1 MSEIIGRRIAGKF
14 VVERQIGSGAMGT
27 VYRARQIDLDKQ
39 VALKVLHEPL
49 AKEEEYAARFKR
61 EAKAA
66 SKIDHPNSMRVL
78 DFGQE
83 PDGLLYIAMELLDGR
98 SLHEIIRQ
106 DAPLPTPRIVDLTR
120 QILAA
125 LAAAHDMDILH
136 RDLKPENII
145 IVRKRADEGNEREIV
160 KVCDF
165 GIAKVNWGSAATA
178 AASKLTG
185 AGAIVGT
192 PDYMSPEQARGQTEL
207 DVRADLYSVG
217 VMLYE
222 MMTGRLPFV
231 ASTPLG
237 VVLMH
242 INERP
247 KPPREIV
254 PSVDPRLEAICLRAM
269 AKDRDKRA
277 PTARAMRTALSFG
290 DVALESIPGAPSS
303 QRKLSLVVDGSAAT
317 QTSMAAPQS
326 MPPAPVSSAA
336 ELLATPDVPKHS
348 LAPAFVVLALL
359 LAGGAAGTYV
369 WRRAAPRAVAAATTQ
384 APSSPS
390 SASSARGPLGVP
402 TGAVAAPVPS
412 AMASS
417 VPSAVA
423 SSVPSATESALP
435 SAPPSAFAFVPPAP
449 LPGHEGD
456 SGSTPAPSASASAAP
471 ANASPLRVVVGDVSA
486 ERLTVSSVTSALPV
500 AQFERCY
507 REAASSLAKAPT
519 GSAKLHIVLTATST
533 EGSFSGPAEL
543 AKIGACIVAA
553 ANKMPLDVPT
563 GGAAADV
570 TLTFKSD

>member
-1 MSEIIGRRIAGKF
+1 MSDLIGRRIAGKF
-14 VVERQIGSGAMGT
+14 VVERQIGRGAMGT

-106 DAPLPTPRIVDLTR
+106 DAPLATPRIVDLTR

-145 IVRKRADEGNEREIV
+145 IVRKRADEGHEREIV

-192 PDYMSPEQARGQTEL
+192 PDYMSPEQARGLKEL

-242 INERP
+242 INEPP

-269 AKDRDKRA
+269 AKDRDERA

-303 QRKLSLVVDGSAAT
+303 KRKLSLVVDGSAAT
-317 QTSMAAPQS
+317 QTSMAAPHS
-326 MPPAPVSSAA
+326 VPPAPVSSAA

-369 WRRAAPRAVAAATTQ
+369 WRRAAPPAVAAPTTQ
-384 APSSPS
+384 APSSPP
-390 SASSARGPLGVP
+390 SAVSARGPLGVP
-402 TGAVAAPVPS
+402 TGAVAAPAPS
-412 AMASS
+412 AE
-417 VPSAVA
+417 PSAVA
-423 SSVPSATESALP
+423 SAEPSATESALP

-449 LPGHEGD
+449 LPGRESD
-456 SGSTPAPSASASAAP
+456 SGPTPAPSASASAAP

-486 ERLTVSSVTSALPV
+486 ERLTVSAVTSALPV

-543 AKIGACIVAA
+543 AKAGACIVAA